1 MATPSVTAAKPEG
14 NSGSELCLQAIERVA
29 FSQAGEGREVVAEF
43 AKTFDPRKGTLSRAG
58 NLKKRRSAMMRNRR
72 ASLLRLV
79 RASGELAKA
88 AALVGILAWGVAE
101 AQVQMSADW
110 NGSVR
115 DISGGAAPKAE
126 LVLQGNGNRYS
137 TVTTENGTFHF
148 EAPANGSYGLTV
160 NFQGRLFRMATPVVV
175 PMEGS
180 STITLQADGS
190 ITLFQKSQTQASGGE
205 NLSGKSVTAIP
216 LNKRDFSQL
225 LLLAAGTMTDT
236 NGTANFTQQ
245 FAVNGQR
252 GVEAV
257 FALDGADSSDPEMGG
272 ATFSNFNVDGVQ
284 EIQSQS
290 GWMPAEIGRGAAG
303 FTNIVT
309 RSGSNELHG
318 SVFEFLRNSALDARN
333 FFDRQT
339 PENPQRI
346 PPFRR
351 NEFGLTAGG
360 PVVLPGYNGRDKTF
374 FFVEYQGFRQVL
386 NTTQVLAVPTADER
400 KGIDTTAF
408 PGDTLY
414 IPVNPIV
421 ASILKRYPLPND
433 PSGAFGARTYAT
445 SSKVVTDANQLSGR
459 IDHQLSSRDKLFAR
473 FTWDNLSGPT
483 TDPDQTA
490 IDPAF
495 AVSYVDHQRN
505 AVLTWSRTSSPNFT
519 SESSLSFTRTT
530 PHFPAPDQTDP
541 SLVFADGLY
550 EAFDAAGGSV
560 TVALGN
566 LFMGRQSF
574 AWTRGRHSFKFGGE
588 FRANRDTGYFGM
600 APNGQYTF
608 GGGAA
613 FATVAITSASGAHD
627 IAPGQQLPDTLSAFL
642 EGSAF
647 SYTVAVAPPQ
657 FPQGDQIGV
666 AAISRYDMNLYA
678 QDTWKIS
685 SRLVLDYGLRYELYS
700 PITERA
706 RRTAGLDFIDGPSG
720 PEQLY
725 IINPEPTFRWRGNNW
740 GPRVQLSWQ
749 VSKDFSIHAGGALT
763 TIPPNLW
770 QDNLLTG
777 AAPYVDY
784 PRVTAAPGA
793 PLPIGTVIAPSNL
806 PGVFTPAGVDIL
818 ATGSSTAVPPNTV
831 WDVTRFDQALAALS
845 PSHLISPLNA
855 SAIARDFHNSLL
867 GTWSL
872 SLEQSLHGLSFNA
885 GYVGTT
891 GIGLPAVEFPNAFP
905 GATAAFAPY
914 TQFNAVGQITGG
926 FGTDMLMTNRSHST
940 YHALQSSL
948 QGSIG
953 RDGPQIQLSFAWS
966 KSLDD
971 TSSTVGPGIG
981 STSGA
986 TSLAWP
992 QNPFAT
998 SADKGPSSFDVNRAF
1013 TATVVQDLHADRAPG
1028 LRVLGPK
1035 LTGGWQL
1042 LSISTLTSGLP
1053 FTVYSGVQQTGAGS
1067 LGADR
1072 PDQIGTPDLSTGR
1085 SIREDYFGLG
1095 AENASYFVIPINVP
1109 GGTGPNSGL
1118 FGTLGRNTFRG
1129 PALYDFDF
1137 ALIKDTT
1144 WEAGAS
1150 HRSVNLQFRAEFFN
1164 LFNLVNFGLPSNIVT
1179 GSGFGI
1185 ISRTATNSRQ
1195 IQFSLKAMF

>member
-1 MATPSVTAAKPEG
+1 MRNVR
-14 NSGSELCLQAIERVA
+14 L
-29 FSQAGEGREVVAEF
+29 F
-43 AKTFDPRKGTLSRAG
+43 ALSRIA
-58 NLKKRRSAMMRNRR
+58 AM
-72 ASLLRLV
+72 A
-79 RASGELAKA
+79 
-88 AALVGILAWGVAE
+88 GILAWAGAG
-101 AQVQMSADW
+101 AQVQTSPEW

-115 DISGGAAPKAE
+115 DGAGAVAAKAE
-126 LVLQGNGNRYS
+126 LVLQGSGNRYS
-137 TVTTENGTFHF
+137 TVATESGSFHF
-148 EAPANGSYGLTV
+148 AAPGKGSYELTV
-160 NFQGRLFRMATPVVV
+160 SFGGRSFRMAGAVALPI
-175 PMEGS
+175 EGRS
-180 STITLQADGS
+180 RVTLRADGS
-190 ITLFQKSQTQASGGE
+190 IALELESPTQASGGE
-205 NLSGKSVTAIP
+205 TLNSKSVTAIP

-236 NGTANFTQQ
+236 NGATNFTQQ

-257 FALDGADSSDPEMGG
+257 FAMDGADSSDPEMGG
-272 ATFSNFNVDGVQ
+272 ATMSNFNVDAVQ

-309 RSGSNELHG
+309 RSGGNGLHG
-318 SVFEFLRNSALDARN
+318 SIFEFLRNSALDARN

-339 PENPQRI
+339 PESPQRI

-351 NEFGLTAGG
+351 NEFGFTMGG
-360 PVVLPGYNGRDKTF
+360 PLTLPGHSGHDKTW

-386 NTTQVLAVPTADER
+386 NTTQVLAVPTAEER
-400 KGIDTTAF
+400 EGIDTTAF

-414 IPVNPIV
+414 VPVNPTI
-421 ASILKRYPLPND
+421 ASILNRYPLPND

-445 SSKVVTDANQLSGR
+445 SSKVVTDADQLSGR
-459 IDHQLSSRDKLFAR
+459 IDHQLTSRDKLFAR
-473 FTWDNLSGPT
+473 FTWDNLTGPT
-483 TDPDQTA
+483 TNPDQTA

-495 AVSYVDHQRN
+495 AVTYIDHQRN
-505 AVLTWSRTSSPNFT
+505 AALTWTRTPSASFT

-530 PHFPAPDQTDP
+530 PHFPTPDHTDP
-541 SLVFADGLY
+541 SIVFGDGLY
-550 EAFDAAGGSV
+550 EAFDAAGGTV
-560 TVALGN
+560 TASLGN

-574 AWTRGRHSFKFGGE
+574 AWTTSKHSFKFGGE
-588 FRANRDTGYFGM
+588 FRANRDTTYFGT
-600 APNGQYTF
+600 APNGQYVF

-613 FATVAITSASGAHD
+613 YATTAIRSASGAHD
-627 IAPGQQLPDTLSAFL
+627 IAVGQQLPDTLSAFL

-647 SYTVAVAPPQ
+647 SYSVAVAPPQ

-685 SRLVLDYGLRYELYS
+685 PRLVLDYGLRYELYS

-706 RRTAGLDFIDGPSG
+706 HRTASLDFINGPSG

-725 IINPEPTFRWRGNNW
+725 IINPEPTYGWSGNNW
-740 GPRVQLSWQ
+740 GPRIQLTWEAA
-749 VSKDFSIHAGGALT
+749 KDFRIHAGGALT
-763 TIPPNLW
+763 TIPPNIW

-784 PRVTAAPGA
+784 PRITAAPGA
-793 PLPIGTVIAPSNL
+793 PLPIGTVITPAEL
-806 PGVFTPAGVDIL
+806 PGVFTPNGVDIL
-818 ATGSSTAVPPNTV
+818 ASGSSQAVPPNTV
-831 WDVTRFDQALAALS
+831 WDVNRFDQALAALS

-855 SAIARDFHNSLL
+855 AAIAQDFRNAYL

-872 SLEQSLHGLSFNA
+872 SLERSFHGLSMNA
-885 GYVGTT
+885 GYVGTA
-891 GIGLPAVEFPNAFP
+891 GIDLPALEFPNAYP

-914 TQFNAVGQITGG
+914 TQFNAAGQITGG

-940 YHALQSSL
+940 YHALQSSV
-948 QGSIG
+948 QGSLG
-953 RDGPQIQLSFAWS
+953 KSGPQIQLSFAWS

-971 TSSTVGPGIG
+971 TSSPVGAGIG

-986 TSLAWP
+986 TALALP
-992 QNPFAT
+992 QNPFDT
-998 SADKGPSSFDVNRAF
+998 SADKGPSNFDVSRAF
-1013 TATVVQDLHADRAPG
+1013 TATAVQDLHAERAPG
-1028 LRVLGPK
+1028 LRLLGPK
-1035 LTGGWQL
+1035 LTSGWQL

-1109 GGTGPNSGL
+1109 GGTGPNGGV

-1129 PALYDFDF
+1129 PALFDFDF

-1144 WEAGAS
+1144 WEAGAL
-1150 HRSVNLQFRAEFFN
+1150 HRSMNLQFRAEFFN
-1164 LFNLVNFGLPSNIVT
+1164 LFNIVDFGLPSNILT

-1185 ISRTATNSRQ
+1185 ISRTANNSRQ
-1195 IQFSLKAMF
+1195 IQFSLKVMF